1 MSPAPSQPLSQPL
14 TSNRFQAQRLAD
26 QLKASQALQKLL
38 QKIAYQK
45 SK

>member
-1 MSPAPSQPLSQPL
+1 MPQAQSQPLSQPL

-26 QLKASQALQKLL
+26 QLKASEALQKLL
-38 QKIAYQK
+38 GKIAYKK